1 MSDGSRLD
9 APRAAAITV
18 RPGHPGDRRF
28 VLEATRRLAAFGTPP
43 GRTSE
48 EIVEGEARTLRAFF
62 DTASPPETLLIAEIE
77 EDPCGFVFLE
87 EKQDYFT
94 GGLHGHIGIL
104 VVSAHAEGSGVG
116 GALMAAAERWSRDRG
131 YASLTLNVFDG
142 NRRARGVY
150 EHAGFRPDTVKY
162 RKLL

>member
-77 EDPCGFVFLE
+77 EDPCGFVFLAASFKLDRINPYLE
-87 EKQDYFT
+87 SQRRLNDNKSRSAYV
-94 GGLHGHIGIL
+94 GIIL
-104 VVSAHAEGSGVG
+104 LDAH
-116 GALMAAAERWSRDRG
+116 L
-131 YASLTLNVFDG
+131 
-142 NRRARGVY
+142 
-150 EHAGFRPDTVKY
+150 GF
-162 RKLL
+162 